1 MVYKNIQYILCNIWD
16 RSVVELLLTTPPS
29 TSESLSE
36 LNRFMLA
43 FCESVSVLESLA
55 IPNLGDFIL
64 FSLASR
70 CLPTSCRT
78 LFEAQVTSDFPTVH
92 ELFAFVKSRV
102 SILER
107 VQDIQ
112 VPKPVQ
118 SSSRS
123 SGQLRQEK
131 GTLRKSEKPPQSSLV
146 NAAPLPSSKPQCTC
160 CGKGKHTLPL
170 CNKFKR
176 FSKDARSK
184 WAREHRLCFR
194 CLAEGHW
201 APKCKSSIV
210 CSQCSRKHHTLVHT
224 DEVAATTRKEDT
236 VPVADQTASAP
247 TSCVGQLDSHSVLL
261 GTALVQVRDRSN

>member
-1 MVYKNIQYILCNIWD
+1 
-16 RSVVELLLTTPPS
+16 
-29 TSESLSE
+29 
-36 LNRFMLA
+36 
-43 FCESVSVLESLA
+43 
-55 IPNLGDFIL
+55 
-64 FSLASR
+64 
-70 CLPTSCRT
+70 
-78 LFEAQVTSDFPTVH
+78 VTSDFPTVH

-131 GTLRKSEKPPQSSLV
+131 GTLRKSEKPPQSSFV

-261 GTALVQVRDRSN
+261 GTALVQVRDRGGTLHTVRALIDSASQMSAITSSCTTRLGLRVSRWTAPVTGLSGASVPNTLGIVECAASIF